1 MSKMSMAKLDNLD
14 MGIDDSL
21 KALEEFN
28 SGIGDLHSQ
37 LAREARAEYELN
49 VALLEYFEAKG
60 FAQRWQFTTDVYA
73 RASDIFD
80 RNQSTDELP
89 FQPQE
94 QYNDE

>member
-1 MSKMSMAKLDNLD
+1 MKKLERLD
-14 MGIDDSL
+14 IGIDDSL

-49 VALLEYFEAKG
+49 IALLEYYEAKG
-60 FAQRWQFTTDVYA
+60 FTERWQFTTDVYA

-94 QYNDE
+94 RYNDE

>member
-1 MSKMSMAKLDNLD
+1 MKKLERLD
-14 MGIDDSL
+14 IGIDDSL

-37 LAREARAEYELN
+37 LAREARAQFGLN
-49 VALLEYFEAKG
+49 VALQEYFEVMG
-60 FAQRWQFTTDVYA
+60 FTERWEFTTEAYA
-73 RASDIFD
+73 KAADIFD

>member
-1 MSKMSMAKLDNLD
+1 MKKLETLD

-37 LAREARAEYELN
+37 LARESRAEYELN
-49 VALLEYFEAKG
+49 VALLEYYEAKG
-60 FAQRWQFTTDVYA
+60 FTHRWQFTTDVYA

-80 RNQSTDELP
+80 RNQSTDE
-89 FQPQE
+89 PQF
-94 QYNDE
+94 